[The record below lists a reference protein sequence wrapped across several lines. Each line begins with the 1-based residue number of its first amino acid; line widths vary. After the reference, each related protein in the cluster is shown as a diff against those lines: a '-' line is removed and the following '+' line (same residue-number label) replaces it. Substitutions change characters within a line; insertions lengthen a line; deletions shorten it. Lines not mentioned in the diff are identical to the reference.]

1 MDYVQPKESRAAPL
15 NYIAGGIHVQNKK
28 NHIWIACIVIAVFVY
43 AAIFGCGDDVKGI
56 REMRFGIDIRGGVE
70 AVFEPAGDYRPSEGE
85 LESARDV
92 IEGRLDA
99 KNILDREVTVDKKAG
114 HVIVRFPWK
123 SDEKNFNPE

>member
-15 NYIAGGIHVQNKK
+15 NYIAGGIHVKNKK

-70 AVFEPAGDYRPSEGE
+70 AVFEPAGDYRRKGNWN
-85 LESARDV
+85 L
-92 IEGRLDA
+92 
-99 KNILDREVTVDKKAG
+99 
-114 HVIVRFPWK
+114 
-123 SDEKNFNPE
+123 PEM

>member
-1 MDYVQPKESRAAPL
+1 MEKNVLPPEIGLCSAKESRAAPL
-15 NYIAGGIHVQNKK
+15 NYIAGGIHVKNTK

-85 LESARDV
+85 LESAR
-92 IEGRLDA
+92 RC
-99 KNILDREVTVDKKAG
+99 DRGQAG
-114 HVIVRFPWK
+114 CQK
-123 SDEKNFNPE
+123 YSGQGSDG